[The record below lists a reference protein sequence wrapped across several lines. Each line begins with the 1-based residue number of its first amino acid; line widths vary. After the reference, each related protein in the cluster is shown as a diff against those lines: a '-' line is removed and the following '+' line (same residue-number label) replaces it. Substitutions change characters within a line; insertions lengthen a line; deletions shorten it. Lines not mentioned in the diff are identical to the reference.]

1 VKQTLIFKRYFLT
14 SEINVASPGAWS
26 QYGVNKNKKGHH
38 NGGADLGKMQ
48 EKADS
53 ELVRRQNRRV
63 VLNALRQHGPLARIE
78 LGRATGLS
86 PASIT
91 SIASQLIA
99 EHILE
104 ELEAPFPL
112 AASTRRGRPIV
123 RLGITS
129 SAAHVLAVNISIDA
143 VRFAISNFNGEIQH
157 RTELHIPTYPAT
169 AQKFGEDVADAI
181 AAFLKASGFSARA
194 ISRIGIAVQGL
205 ADDKEGTLVWSP
217 AFSSKDIPLTE
228 PIEQRFGIPCLLA
241 NDANMIAE
249 GLLSENPARSRG
261 TTATIFT
268 GYGVGMGLIID
279 GKVYHG
285 ATGGASEFGHMNHIP
300 HGAPCRCGRRGCI
313 EAYAADYGIWRE
325 ANGARDD
332 DAPHEAIDAELMKA
346 LLDRAMAGEVRAVQA
361 FEKAGEALGIGIA
374 RLIAIL
380 NPDRIVIAGP
390 GLNAS
395 QIIEPSLQRGVVAG
409 VIEELRRNVSIEFVP
424 FETDMILRGTIA
436 ALLRAVDGDIT
447 AQGLAGRGETVLDLS
462 QHDRPANA
470 PA

>member
-1 VKQTLIFKRYFLT
+1 
-14 SEINVASPGAWS
+14 
-26 QYGVNKNKKGHH
+26 
-38 NGGADLGKMQ
+38 MQ

-78 LGRATGLS
+78 LGRTTGLS

-91 SIASQLIA
+91 SIASQLIS

-104 ELEAPFPL
+104 ELEPSFPL
-112 AASTRRGRPIV
+112 AASTKRGRPIV

-129 SAAHVLAVNISIDA
+129 SAAQVLAVNISIDA
-143 VRFAISNFNGEIQH
+143 VRLAIADFNGKILH
-157 RTELHIPTYPAT
+157 RTEIHIPTYSAT
-169 AQKFGEDVADAI
+169 AAGYGADVTNAIETFLLETASSPRAI
-181 AAFLKASGFSARA
+181 A
-194 ISRIGIAVQGL
+194 RIGIAIQGL
-205 ADDKEGTLVWSP
+205 ADDKAGTLVWSP
-217 AFSSKDIPLTE
+217 AFSAKNIPLTE
-228 PIEQRFGIPCLLA
+228 PITKRFGIPCLLA

-249 GLLSENPARSRG
+249 GILSDAPAKIRG
-261 TTATIFT
+261 ATATIFT

-325 ANGARDD
+325 AMGTRDD
-332 DAPHEAIDAELMKA
+332 DAPHEAINSEAMQA
-346 LLDRAMAGEVRAVQA
+346 LLKRAEQGEVKAITA

-380 NPDRIVIAGP
+380 NPDRIIIAGP

-395 QIIEPSLQRGVVAG
+395 QIIEPSLHKGVVAG
-409 VIEELRRNVSIEFVP
+409 VIEELRRNVIIEFVP

-436 ALLRAVDGDIT
+436 AMLRAVDGDIT
-447 AQGLAGRGETVLDLS
+447 AQGLAGRGETVLELHA
-462 QHDRPANA
+462 Q
-470 PA
+470 

>member
-1 VKQTLIFKRYFLT
+1 
-14 SEINVASPGAWS
+14 
-26 QYGVNKNKKGHH
+26 
-38 NGGADLGKMQ
+38 MQ

-63 VLNALRQHGPLARIE
+63 VLNALRRNGPLARIE

-99 EHILE
+99 ENIIE
-104 ELEAPFPL
+104 EMQQDFPQ
-112 AASTRRGRPIV
+112 SVNTRRGRPIV
-123 RLGITS
+123 RLGIKPEAT
-129 SAAHVLAVNISIDA
+129 HVLAVNISIDTL
-143 VRFAISNFNGEIQH
+143 RLAIADFNGAILH
-157 RTELHIPTYPAT
+157 RTSVHMPTYPAQ
-169 AQKFGEDVADAI
+169 AASFGTQVADAI
-181 AAFLKASGFSARA
+181 VAFIKMSGFVPRDIA
-194 ISRIGIAVQGL
+194 RIGIAVQGL
-205 ADDKEGTLVWSP
+205 ADDKAGTLVWSP
-217 AFSSKDIPLTE
+217 AFSAKNIPLTE
-228 PIEQRFGIPCLLA
+228 PISKRLGVACLIA

-249 GLLSENPARSRG
+249 GFLAEDPDNNRG

-268 GYGVGMGLIID
+268 GYGVGMGLIFN
-279 GKVYHG
+279 GRVYHG

-325 ANGARDD
+325 AKGTRDD
-332 DAPHEAIDAELMKA
+332 DAPHEAIDPALMQA
-346 LLDRAMAGEVRAVQA
+346 LLAQAMAGDMKAVRA

-395 QIIEPSLQRGVVAG
+395 QIIEPSLHRGVVAG

-436 ALLRAVDGDIT
+436 ALLNTVDGDMA
-447 AQGLAGRGETVLDLS
+447 AQGGSSRHHEVVDALA
-462 QHDRPANA
+462 
-470 PA
+470 

>member
-1 VKQTLIFKRYFLT
+1 
-14 SEINVASPGAWS
+14 
-26 QYGVNKNKKGHH
+26 
-38 NGGADLGKMQ
+38 MQ

-63 VLNALRQHGPLARIE
+63 VLNALRRHGALARIE

-91 SIASQLIA
+91 SIASQLIS
-99 EHILE
+99 ERVIE
-104 ELEAPFPL
+104 ELEQPFAL
-112 AASTRRGRPIV
+112 GASTRRGRPIV
-123 RLGITS
+123 RLGIKPQ
-129 SAAHVLAVNISIDA
+129 AAHVLAVNISIDT
-143 VRFAISNFNGEIQH
+143 VRLAIADFNGQILH
-157 RTELHIPTYPAT
+157 RTAIHIPTYQAK
-169 AQKFGEDVADAI
+169 AARFGEDVADAI
-181 AAFLKASGFSARA
+181 ALFLKTSSYSVKSIA
-194 ISRIGIAVQGL
+194 RIGIALQGL
-205 ADDKEGTLVWSP
+205 ADDKAGTLVWSP
-217 AFSSKDIPLTE
+217 AFSAKNIPLTE
-228 PIEQRFGIPCLLA
+228 PITKRFGVECLIA

-249 GLLSENPARSRG
+249 GFLAEDPVNNRG

-279 GKVYHG
+279 GKVYLG

-325 ANGARDD
+325 ANGTRDD
-332 DAPHEAIDAELMKA
+332 DAPHEAIDPDAMKA
-346 LLDRAMAGEVRAVQA
+346 LLDRAVKGDVKAVAA

-409 VIEELRRNVSIEFVP
+409 VIEELRKNVAIEFVP

-436 ALLRAVDGDIT
+436 ALLKAVDGDMA
-447 AQGLAGRGETVLDLS
+447 AQGGMHQRAE
-462 QHDRPANA
+462 AFA
-470 PA
+470 

>member
-1 VKQTLIFKRYFLT
+1 MTRDAESTWLT
-14 SEINVASPGAWS
+14 TKNNMSAKHGA
-26 QYGVNKNKKGHH
+26 N
-38 NGGADLGKMQ
+38 LGKMQ

-63 VLNALRQHGPLARIE
+63 VLSALRQHGPLARIE

-104 ELEAPFPL
+104 ELETTYPL
-112 AASTRRGRPIV
+112 PAATKRGRPIV

-129 SAAHVLAVNISIDA
+129 GAAYVLAVNISIDT
-143 VRFAISNFNGEIQH
+143 VRLAIADFNGQILH
-157 RTELHIPTYPAT
+157 RTSVHQPTYSA
-169 AQKFGEDVADAI
+169 KRERFGRDVAEAIVTFLDACD
-181 AAFLKASGFSARA
+181 FKSDA

-205 ADDKEGTLVWSP
+205 ADDKAGTLVWSP
-217 AFSSKDIPLTE
+217 AFSAKDIPLTE
-228 PIEQRFGIPCLLA
+228 PIAIRLGVPCVLA

-249 GLLSENPARSRG
+249 GFLSEGQQKPGG

-279 GKVYHG
+279 GAVFHG

-313 EAYAADYGIWRE
+313 EAYAADYGIMRE

-332 DAPHEAIDAELMKA
+332 DAPHVAIDPAAMTA
-346 LLDRAMAGEVRAVQA
+346 LLDRAKSGDVAAVRA

-395 QIIEPSLQRGVVAG
+395 QIIEPSLHRGVVVG
-409 VIEELRRNVSIEFVP
+409 VIEELRRNVVIEFVP

-436 ALLRAVDGDIT
+436 ALLRSVDGEMT
-447 AQGLAGRGETVLDLS
+447 AQGLAGRGETVLQLV
-462 QHDRPANA
+462 R
-470 PA
+470 

>member
-1 VKQTLIFKRYFLT
+1 MC
-14 SEINVASPGAWS
+14 P
-26 QYGVNKNKKGHH
+26 
-38 NGGADLGKMQ
+38 LGKMQ

-78 LGRATGLS
+78 LGRTTGLS

-112 AASTRRGRPIV
+112 AAALRRGRPIV

-129 SAAHVLAVNISIDA
+129 VAAHVLAVNISIDA
-143 VRFAISNFNGEIQH
+143 VRLAIADFNGNILFS
-157 RTELHIPTYPAT
+157 TSVYTPTYSAK
-169 AQKFGEDVADAI
+169 ADNFGEEVADAI
-181 AAFLKASGFSARA
+181 SVFLKESGFAPNA
-194 ISRIGIAVQGL
+194 IARIGIAVQGL
-205 ADDKEGTLVWSP
+205 ADDKLGTLVWSP
-217 AFSSKDIPLTE
+217 AFSVKDIALTQ
-228 PIEQRFGIPCLLA
+228 PISKRFGIPCMLA

-249 GLLSENPARSRG
+249 AILADNPSQNRG

-300 HGAPCRCGRRGCI
+300 HGALCRCGRRGCI

-325 ANGARDD
+325 AMGRRDD
-332 DAPHEAIDAELMKA
+332 DAPHEAIDAGVMRA
-346 LLDRAMAGEVRAVQA
+346 LLQRAEAGDVKAVQA
-361 FEKAGEALGIGIA
+361 YEKAGEALGIGIA

-380 NPDRIVIAGP
+380 NPDRIIIAGP
-390 GLNAS
+390 GLYAS
-395 QIIEPSLQRGVVAG
+395 QIIEPSLHRGVEVG
-409 VIEELRRNVSIEFVP
+409 VIEELRRNVAIEFVP

-436 ALLRAVDGDIT
+436 ALLKAVDGDIA
-447 AQGLAGRGETVLDLS
+447 AQGVALRSGVLEFARG
-462 QHDRPANA
+462 
-470 PA
+470 

>member
-1 VKQTLIFKRYFLT
+1 LIFKKIFFDVRNKCCMT
-14 SEINVASPGAWS
+14 RVPESTWS
-26 QYGVNKNKKGHH
+26 QQKIIMAHLKG
-38 NGGADLGKMQ
+38 AALGKMQ

-63 VLNALRQHGPLARIE
+63 VLNALRRHGPLARIE
-78 LGRATGLS
+78 LGRSTRLS

-99 EHILE
+99 EQVVE
-104 ELEAPFPL
+104 ELEPTYPIITSA
-112 AASTRRGRPIV
+112 RRGRPIV

-129 SAAHVLAVNISIDA
+129 SAAHVLAVNISIDTVRLA
-143 VRFAISNFNGEIQH
+143 VANYNGQILH
-157 RTELHIPTYPAT
+157 RTEKQIPTYT
-169 AQKFGEDVADAI
+169 ASALGFGQSVSDAI
-181 AAFLKASGFSARA
+181 DVFLKECGFIPAS

-205 ADDKEGTLVWSP
+205 ADDKAGTLVWSP
-217 AFSSKDIPLTE
+217 AFAVKDIPLTD
-228 PIEQRFGIPCLLA
+228 PITQRFGISCVLA

-249 GLLSENPARSRG
+249 GILADSPDQNRG

-325 ANGARDD
+325 ADGQRDD
-332 DAPHEAIDAELMKA
+332 AAPHEAIAPEQMKA
-346 LLDRAMAGEVRAVQA
+346 LLARAVAGEVRAVAA

-395 QIIEPSLQRGVVAG
+395 QIIEPSLQRGIVAG

-424 FETDMILRGTIA
+424 FQTDMILRGTIA
-436 ALLRAVDGDIT
+436 ALLRSVDGDIA
-447 AQGLAGRGETVLDLS
+447 AQGLAVRGETVLEL
-462 QHDRPANA
+462 QA
-470 PA
+470 

>member
-1 VKQTLIFKRYFLT
+1 
-14 SEINVASPGAWS
+14 
-26 QYGVNKNKKGHH
+26 
-38 NGGADLGKMQ
+38 MQ

-78 LGRATGLS
+78 LGRTTGLS

-91 SIASQLIA
+91 SIASQLIS

-104 ELEAPFPL
+104 ELETPFPL
-112 AASTRRGRPIV
+112 EISTRRGRPIV

-129 SAAHVLAVNISIDA
+129 KTAHVLAVNISIDA
-143 VRFAISNFNGEIQH
+143 VRLAIADFNGNILH
-157 RTELHIPTYPAT
+157 RTEVHLSTYTASAT
-169 AQKFGEDVADAI
+169 SFSADVVNAI
-181 AAFLKASGFSARA
+181 DSFLKASGFSSRA
-194 ISRIGIAVQGL
+194 IARIGIAVQGL
-205 ADDKEGTLVWSP
+205 ADDKAGTLVWSP
-217 AFSSKDIPLTE
+217 AFSAKNIPLTE
-228 PIEQRFGIPCLLA
+228 PITKHFGIPCLLA

-249 GLLSENPARSRG
+249 GILSNDPAKNQG

-279 GKVYHG
+279 GHVYHG

-325 ANGARDD
+325 AKGARDD
-332 DAPHEAIDAELMKA
+332 VAPHAAVDSDDMTLLLRQAEAGDVK
-346 LLDRAMAGEVRAVQA
+346 AVQA
-361 FEKAGEALGIGIA
+361 YEKAGEALGIGIA

-395 QIIEPSLQRGVVAG
+395 QIIEPSLHRGVVAG
-409 VIEELRRNVSIEFVP
+409 VIEELRRNVVIEFVP

-436 ALLRAVDGDIT
+436 ALLKAVDGDIT
-447 AQGLAGRGETVLDLS
+447 AQSLGVRAEVQMEHAQR
-462 QHDRPANA
+462 
-470 PA
+470 

>member
-1 VKQTLIFKRYFLT
+1 
-14 SEINVASPGAWS
+14 
-26 QYGVNKNKKGHH
+26 
-38 NGGADLGKMQ
+38 MQ

-63 VLNALRQHGPLARIE
+63 VLSALRRHGQLARVE
-78 LGRATGLS
+78 LGRITGLS

-99 EHILE
+99 ENVVE
-104 ELEAPFPL
+104 ELVAPITPI
-112 AASTRRGRPIV
+112 ATTRRGRPMT
-123 RLGITS
+123 RLGIMAAT
-129 SAAHVLAVNISIDA
+129 AHVLAINIAIDQVGLVIADFTGQILHRQSLNVPTYNISAAD
-143 VRFAISNFNGEIQH
+143 FG
-157 RTELHIPTYPAT
+157 AT
-169 AQKFGEDVADAI
+169 VVGSVEK
-181 AAFLKASGFSARA
+181 FLKQHGFAASA

-205 ADDKEGTLVWSP
+205 ADTTAGTLVWSP
-217 AFSSKDIPLTE
+217 AFTAKNIPLAQPLE
-228 PIEQRFGIPCLLA
+228 ARFGIPCFVA

-249 GLLSENPARSRG
+249 GFLSLDPQNAVG

-279 GKVYHG
+279 GEVYHG

-325 ANGARDD
+325 ANGARDE
-332 DAPHEAIDAELMKA
+332 DAPHQAIDPALMLA
-346 LLDRAMAGEVRAVQA
+346 LLERAKSGDTLAVAA

-380 NPDRIVIAGP
+380 NPNRIVIAGP

-395 QIIEPSLQRGVVAG
+395 QIIEPSLHRGVEAG
-409 VIEELRRNVSIEFVP
+409 VIEELRRSVSIEFVP
-424 FETDMILRGTIA
+424 FETDMILRGTID
-436 ALLRAVDGDIT
+436 ALLRSVDGEIT
-447 AQGLAGRGETVLDLS
+447 AMAYGAKTELMEQTA
-462 QHDRPANA
+462 
-470 PA
+470 

>member
-1 VKQTLIFKRYFLT
+1 
-14 SEINVASPGAWS
+14 
-26 QYGVNKNKKGHH
+26 
-38 NGGADLGKMQ
+38 MQ

-99 EHILE
+99 ERILE
-104 ELEAPFPL
+104 ELETVLPL
-112 AASTRRGRPIV
+112 PVSIRRGRPIV

-129 SAAHVLAVNISIDA
+129 AAAHVLAVNISIDT
-143 VRFAISNFNGEIQH
+143 VRLAIADFNGQILHQSAF
-157 RTELHIPTYPAT
+157 HIPTYSAT
-169 AQKFGEDVADAI
+169 AESFGNDVVKAIDGFLTTSGFVPKAI
-181 AAFLKASGFSARA
+181 A
-194 ISRIGIAVQGL
+194 RIGVAIQGL
-205 ADDKEGTLVWSP
+205 ADDKAGTLVWSP
-217 AFSSKDIPLTE
+217 AFSAKNIPLTQ
-228 PIEQRFGIPCLLA
+228 PIEKHFGIACLLA
-241 NDANMIAE
+241 NDTNMIAE
-249 GLLSENPARSRG
+249 GILSDDPAKNQG
-261 TTATIFT
+261 TIATIFT
-268 GYGVGMGLIID
+268 GYGVGMGLIIN
-279 GKVYHG
+279 GEVYHG

-325 ANGARDD
+325 AMGMLDD
-332 DAPHEAIDAELMKA
+332 GAPHEAIDDDAMQA
-346 LLDRAMAGEVRAVQA
+346 LLQRAESGDLKAIGA

-380 NPDRIVIAGP
+380 NPNRIVIAGP

-395 QIIEPSLQRGVVAG
+395 KIIEPSLHRGVVAG
-409 VIEELRRNVSIEFVP
+409 VIEELRRNVKIEFVP

-436 ALLRAVDGDIT
+436 AMLKAVDGDIT
-447 AQGLAGRGETVLDLS
+447 AQGLAARGESVLELRV
-462 QHDRPANA
+462 Q
-470 PA
+470 

>member
-1 VKQTLIFKRYFLT
+1 
-14 SEINVASPGAWS
+14 
-26 QYGVNKNKKGHH
+26 
-38 NGGADLGKMQ
+38 MQ

-53 ELVRRQNRRV
+53 ELMRRQNRRL
-63 VLNALRQHGPLARIE
+63 VLHALRQHGPLARIE

-91 SIASQLIA
+91 SIASHLIA
-99 EHILE
+99 EHIVE
-104 ELEAPFPL
+104 ELDSGFRL
-112 AASTRRGRPIV
+112 AASAKRGRPIV

-129 SAAHVLAVNISIDA
+129 RAASVLAVNISIDTA
-143 VRFAISNFNGEIQH
+143 RIALADFKGQILRQAS
-157 RTELHIPTYPAT
+157 LHLPTYT
-169 AQKFGEDVADAI
+169 AKRDQFGKDVADAMV
-181 AAFLKASGFSARA
+181 AFLADSDVTADS

-205 ADDKEGTLVWSP
+205 ADDKAGTLVWSP
-217 AFSSKDIPLTE
+217 AFSAKDIPLTA
-228 PIEQRFGIPCLLA
+228 PIGERLGVPCLLA

-249 GLLSENPARSRG
+249 GFLSDSKKKPGG

-268 GYGVGMGLIID
+268 GYGVGMGLIIN
-279 GKVYHG
+279 GAVYHG

-313 EAYAADYGIWRE
+313 EAYAADYGIMRE

-332 DAPHEAIDAELMKA
+332 DAPHVAIDPAAMQTLLERA
-346 LLDRAMAGEVRAVQA
+346 LTGDVAAVRA
-361 FEKAGEALGIGIA
+361 FEKAGEALGFGIA

-395 QIIEPSLQRGVVAG
+395 QIIEPSLHRGVVAG
-409 VIEELRRNVSIEFVP
+409 VIEELRRNVMIEFAP

-447 AQGLAGRGETVLDLS
+447 AQGVSGRHEATYVLV
-462 QHDRPANA
+462 P
-470 PA
+470 

>member
-1 VKQTLIFKRYFLT
+1 
-14 SEINVASPGAWS
+14 
-26 QYGVNKNKKGHH
+26 
-38 NGGADLGKMQ
+38 MQ

-63 VLNALRQHGPLARIE
+63 VLHALRQHGPLARIE

-104 ELEAPFPL
+104 ELEATLPL
-112 AASTRRGRPIV
+112 PTTTRRGRPVV
-123 RLGITS
+123 RLGIMS
-129 SAAHVLAVNISIDA
+129 GVAHVLAVNISIDA
-143 VRFAISNFNGEIQH
+143 VRLAIADFNGQIMH
-157 RTELHIPTYPAT
+157 RATVHMSTYGAKRNT
-169 AQKFGEDVADAI
+169 FGHDVAEAI
-181 AAFLKASGFSARA
+181 VDFLAACDFKAED
-194 ISRIGIAVQGL
+194 ISRIGVAVQGL
-205 ADDKEGTLVWSP
+205 ADDKAGTLVWSP
-217 AFSSKDIPLTE
+217 AFSVKDIPLTG
-228 PIEQRFGIPCLLA
+228 PIANRLGVPCMLA

-249 GLLSENPARSRG
+249 GYLSDNLHKNVG
-261 TTATIFT
+261 TTAAIFT

-279 GKVYHG
+279 GSVYLG

-313 EAYAADYGIWRE
+313 EAYAADYGIMRE
-325 ANGARDD
+325 AHGVRGEEV
-332 DAPHEAIDAELMKA
+332 PHEAIEPGAMQA
-346 LLDRAMAGEVRAVQA
+346 LLARAKAGDVRAVRA
-361 FEKAGEALGIGIA
+361 FEIAGEALGFGIA

-395 QIIEPSLQRGVVAG
+395 QIIEPSLHRGIVAG
-409 VIEELRRNVSIEFVP
+409 VIEELRRNVVIEFVP

-436 ALLRAVDGDIT
+436 SLLRTVDGEIT
-447 AQGLAGRGETVLDLS
+447 AMGLAGREATVLELV
-462 QHDRPANA
+462 R
-470 PA
+470 

>member
-1 VKQTLIFKRYFLT
+1 LH
-14 SEINVASPGAWS
+14 NCHA
-26 QYGVNKNKKGHH
+26 GVNIENNNKIKAL
-38 NGGADLGKMQ
+38 NGCRSGMQ

-78 LGRATGLS
+78 LGRSTGLS

-91 SIASQLIA
+91 SIASQLIS

-104 ELEAPFPL
+104 ELATPFPL
-112 AASTRRGRPIV
+112 ATATKRGRPIV

-129 SAAHVLAVNISIDA
+129 TAAHVLAVNISIDA
-143 VRFAISNFNGEIQH
+143 LRLAIADFNGRILH
-157 RTELHIPTYPAT
+157 RMSVHIPTYTAT
-169 AQKFGEDVADAI
+169 ATGFGDDVVTAI
-181 AAFLKASGFSARA
+181 DGFLKTSNFSPRSIA
-194 ISRIGIAVQGL
+194 RIGIAVQGL
-205 ADDKEGTLVWSP
+205 ADDKKGTLVWSP
-217 AFSSKDIPLTE
+217 AFSVKDIPLTL
-228 PIEQRFGIPCLLA
+228 PISKRFGIRCLLA

-249 GLLSENPARSRG
+249 GILSDDPEKNRG

-300 HGAPCRCGRRGCI
+300 HGAPCHCGRRGCI

-325 ANGARDD
+325 AMGTRNETAPFQAID
-332 DAPHEAIDAELMKA
+332 DADMKA
-346 LLDRAMAGEVRAVQA
+346 LFKRAEAGDLKAIQA
-361 FEKAGEALGIGIA
+361 FEKAGEALGMGIA

-390 GLNAS
+390 GLYAS
-395 QIIEPSLQRGVVAG
+395 QIIEPSLHRGVVAG
-409 VIEELRRNVSIEFVP
+409 VIEELRRNVVIEFVP

-436 ALLRAVDGDIT
+436 ALLKAVDGDIT
-447 AQGLAGRGETVLDLS
+447 AQGLAGRGESVLDF
-462 QHDRPANA
+462 QP
-470 PA
+470 

>member
-1 VKQTLIFKRYFLT
+1 
-14 SEINVASPGAWS
+14 
-26 QYGVNKNKKGHH
+26 
-38 NGGADLGKMQ
+38 MQ

-63 VLNALRQHGPLARIE
+63 VLNALRHHGPLARIE
-78 LGRATGLS
+78 LGRTTGLS

-99 EHILE
+99 ENILE
-104 ELEAPFPL
+104 ELQAPFPL
-112 AASTRRGRPIV
+112 ALSTKRGRPIV

-143 VRFAISNFNGEIQH
+143 VRLAIADFNGRILH
-157 RTELHIPTYPAT
+157 RTSLHIPTYNAT
-169 AQKFGEDVADAI
+169 AESFGASVVNAIDGLLKSSGFMPRAI
-181 AAFLKASGFSARA
+181 A
-194 ISRIGIAVQGL
+194 RIGIAVQGL
-205 ADDKEGTLVWSP
+205 ADDKAGTLMWSP
-217 AFSSKDIPLTE
+217 AFLAKNIPLTE
-228 PIEQRFGIPCLLA
+228 PITRQFGIPCLLA

-249 GLLSENPARSRG
+249 GILSDNPDQNRG

-325 ANGARDD
+325 AMGTQDD
-332 DAPHEAIDAELMKA
+332 SAPHEAIDSEAMKA
-346 LLDRAMAGEVRAVQA
+346 LLKRAETGDVKAVAA

-395 QIIEPSLQRGVVAG
+395 QIIEPSLHRGVVAG
-409 VIEELRRNVSIEFVP
+409 VIEELRRNVVIEFVP

-436 ALLRAVDGDIT
+436 AMLKAVDGDIT
-447 AQGLAGRGETVLDLS
+447 AQGLAGRIETVLELQAS
-462 QHDRPANA
+462 
-470 PA
+470 

>member
-1 VKQTLIFKRYFLT
+1 
-14 SEINVASPGAWS
+14 
-26 QYGVNKNKKGHH
+26 
-38 NGGADLGKMQ
+38 MQ

-63 VLNALRQHGPLARIE
+63 VLNALRRHGALARIE
-78 LGRATGLS
+78 LGRSTGLS

-99 EHILE
+99 EKVIE
-104 ELEAPFPL
+104 ELEQPFPIGV
-112 AASTRRGRPIV
+112 STRRGRPIV
-123 RLGITS
+123 RLGIKAA
-129 SAAHVLAVNISIDA
+129 AAHVLAVNISIDA
-143 VRFAISNFNGEIQH
+143 VRLAIADFNGVILH
-157 RTELHIPTYPAT
+157 RTSVHIPTYA
-169 AQKFGEDVADAI
+169 AKAGSFGTDVAEAI
-181 AAFLKASGFSARA
+181 ANFVKASGFAPASIA
-194 ISRIGIAVQGL
+194 RIGIALQGL

-217 AFSSKDIPLTE
+217 AFSAKNIPLTA
-228 PIEQRFGIPCLLA
+228 PITKMLGVACLIA

-249 GLLSENPARSRG
+249 GFLAEDPVNNQG

-279 GKVYHG
+279 GKVYLG

-332 DAPHEAIDAELMKA
+332 DAPHEAIDPELMKA
-346 LLDRAMAGEVRAVQA
+346 LLDRALAGDVKAVAA

-395 QIIEPSLQRGVVAG
+395 QIIEPSLHRGVVAG
-409 VIEELRRNVSIEFVP
+409 VIEELRKNVAIEFVP

-436 ALLRAVDGDIT
+436 ALLKAVDGDMA
-447 AQGLAGRGETVLDLS
+447 AQGGTHA
-462 QHDRPANA
+462 RPEMQAIA
-470 PA
+470 

>member
-1 VKQTLIFKRYFLT
+1 
-14 SEINVASPGAWS
+14 
-26 QYGVNKNKKGHH
+26 
-38 NGGADLGKMQ
+38 MQ
-48 EKADS
+48 AKADS

-99 EHILE
+99 EKILE
-104 ELEAPFPL
+104 ELVATLPL
-112 AASTRRGRPIV
+112 PATAKRGRPIV
-123 RLGITS
+123 RLGLTS
-129 SAAHVLAVNISIDA
+129 GAAHVLAVNISIDT
-143 VRFAISNFNGEIQH
+143 VRLAIADFNGQILH
-157 RTELHIPTYPAT
+157 RTSIHHPTYVARRDH
-169 AQKFGEDVADAI
+169 FGRDVAQFI
-181 AAFLKASGFSARA
+181 VTFLETCDFKAEL

-205 ADDKEGTLVWSP
+205 ADDKAGTLVWSP
-217 AFSSKDIPLTE
+217 AFSAKDIPITE
-228 PIEQRFGIPCLLA
+228 PIAIRLGVPCMLA

-249 GLLSENPARSRG
+249 GFLSEGPQKQSG

-279 GKVYHG
+279 GVVYHG

-313 EAYAADYGIWRE
+313 EAYAADYGIMRE

-332 DAPHEAIDAELMKA
+332 DAPHVAIDPAAMKA
-346 LLDRAMAGEVRAVQA
+346 LLDRAKAGDVAAVRA

-380 NPDRIVIAGP
+380 NPDRVVIAGP

-395 QIIEPSLQRGVVAG
+395 QIIEPSLHRGVVAG
-409 VIEELRRNVSIEFVP
+409 VIEELRRNVAIEFVP

-436 ALLRAVDGDIT
+436 ALLRAVDGEIT
-447 AQGLAGRGETVLDLS
+447 ARGLGGRHETVLELV
-462 QHDRPANA
+462 R
-470 PA
+470 

>member
-1 VKQTLIFKRYFLT
+1 
-14 SEINVASPGAWS
+14 
-26 QYGVNKNKKGHH
+26 
-38 NGGADLGKMQ
+38 MQ

-78 LGRATGLS
+78 LGRTTGLS

-91 SIASQLIA
+91 SIASQLIS

-104 ELEAPFPL
+104 ELESTFPV
-112 AASTRRGRPIV
+112 AAVSKRGRPIV

-129 SAAHVLAVNISIDA
+129 NAAQVLAVNISIDA
-143 VRFAISNFNGEIQH
+143 VRLAIADFNGKILH
-157 RTELHIPTYPAT
+157 RTSVHIPTYNAT
-169 AQKFGEDVADAI
+169 AEGFGADVVNSIED
-181 AAFLKASGFSARA
+181 FLKTSGSSPRSIA
-194 ISRIGIAVQGL
+194 RIGVAVQGL
-205 ADDKEGTLVWSP
+205 ADDKAGTLVWSP
-217 AFSSKDIPLTE
+217 AFLAKDIPLTE
-228 PIEQRFGIPCLLA
+228 PITKRFGIPCLLA

-249 GLLSENPARSRG
+249 GILSDAPAKNRG

-325 ANGARDD
+325 AMGARDD
-332 DAPHEAIDAELMKA
+332 DAPHEAIDSDAMKA
-346 LLDRAMAGEVRAVQA
+346 LLKRAEQGDVKAVAA

-380 NPDRIVIAGP
+380 NPDRIIIAGP

-395 QIIEPSLQRGVVAG
+395 QIIEPSLHRGVVAG
-409 VIEELRRNVSIEFVP
+409 VIEELRRNVVIEFVP

-436 ALLRAVDGDIT
+436 AMLKAVDGDIT
-447 AQGLAGRGETVLDLS
+447 AQGLAGREASVLDFS
-462 QHDRPANA
+462 RQ
-470 PA
+470 